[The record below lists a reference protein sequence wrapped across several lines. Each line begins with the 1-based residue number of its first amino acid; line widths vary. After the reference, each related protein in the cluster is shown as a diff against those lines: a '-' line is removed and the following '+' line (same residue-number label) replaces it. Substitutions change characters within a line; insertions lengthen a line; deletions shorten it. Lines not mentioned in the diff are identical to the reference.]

1 MSDDG
6 AADGTG
12 DDDDDDDL
20 VAADLP
26 DWKETLS
33 GVRPAVDSEV
43 FFCIP
48 CSDYHCSSERAS
60 E

>member
-48 CSDYHCSSERAS
+48 YSDYHCE
-60 E
+60 